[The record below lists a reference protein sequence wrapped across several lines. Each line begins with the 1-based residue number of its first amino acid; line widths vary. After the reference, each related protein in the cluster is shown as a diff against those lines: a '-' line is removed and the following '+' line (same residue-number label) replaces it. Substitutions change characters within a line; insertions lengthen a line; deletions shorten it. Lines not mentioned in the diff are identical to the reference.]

1 MAAPT
6 ITFRQFDVSNFA
18 DPSGARHLKTGDAS
32 VHAAFVKQLGT
43 SASQHLDFGIND
55 ISTSG
60 INSSTKV
67 VLAHMDSSGDLTT
80 QLFNMKFWLPST
92 TSFRGTVRYN
102 MFKSSYVAS
111 SGWKPAYV
119 LQNNSL
125 EQVPTVLPSSGNIL
139 RQNGASTITGSGDS
153 QVTEWV
159 YLSVYTGRDESVGLK
174 GGPGLNTFRY
184 RLTAEYY

>member
-1 MAAPT
+1 MAAPI
-6 ITFRQFDVSNFA
+6 ITFRQFDVSNYA

-32 VHAAFVKQLGT
+32 VHAAFTKSLGT
-43 SASQHLDFGIND
+43 AANQHLDFGIND
-55 ISTSG
+55 ITTSG
-60 INSSTKV
+60 VNSATKV

-80 QLFNMKFWLPST
+80 QLFNMKFWLASVS
-92 TSFRGTVRYN
+92 SFEGTVRYN

-111 SGWKPAYV
+111 SGWKPVYV

-125 EQVPTVLPSSGNIL
+125 EQVQTVLPSSGNIL
-139 RQNGASTITGSGDS
+139 RQNGVATITGSGDA

-159 YLSVYTGRDESVGLK
+159 YLSVYTDRNEPVGLK